1 MTMENGTNGTSVD
14 TSTVEAST
22 TGTGKKRGRRKGVK
36 PSLPTT
42 GFVMVSAKLSVDVV
56 RKLDA
61 TAGGSF
67 RSRQNQIA
75 YYIAQGLAAD
85 EP

>member
-1 MTMENGTNGTSVD
+1 
-14 TSTVEAST
+14 
-22 TGTGKKRGRRKGVK
+22 
-36 PSLPTT
+36 
-42 GFVMVSAKLSVDVV
+42 MVSAKLSVDVV

-85 EP
+85 GLTA